1 MEQITLSADKRS
13 ETGKSAS
20 RKLRRAGMVPGVLYG
35 PGIEKTIQLSIESSG
50 LERLL
55 HGAAG
60 ENIIVNLNFAGEAD
74 DKMVMFKEIVRHPV
88 KESIEHVDFV
98 EVVFGQKITVEIPI
112 QLTGKPEGQKFGGI
126 VQHGVRKVTV
136 ECLPRGIPDSLEVD
150 ITPLEIGQALHLSDI
165 TLPDGVTLI
174 DDPEDTLVSIA
185 APVAEE
191 EVKTGEEVEAELAKS
206 FEEKGEEGEEG
217 EKEKEEKK
225 EEKEKE

>member
-1 MEQITLSADKRS
+1 MEQINLPADKRA

-35 PGIEKTIQLSIESSG
+35 PGIEKTIPLSVESVS

-60 ENIIVNLNFAGEAD
+60 ENIIVNLNFSSAED

-88 KESIEHVDFV
+88 RDSIEHVDFV
-98 EVVFGQKITVEIPI
+98 EVVFGQKITVEVPI
-112 QLTGKPEGQKFGGI
+112 HITGKPEGQKFGGI

-136 ECLPRGIPDSLEVD
+136 ECLPRGIPDALEVD
-150 ITPLEIGQALHLSDI
+150 ITPLEIGQALHLKDI
-165 TLPDGVTLI
+165 ILPDGVTLI
-174 DDPEDTLVSIA
+174 DDPEDTLVSVA

-206 FEEKGEEGEEG
+206 FEEKGEEGQEE
-217 EKEKEEKK
+217 EKAEKEEVK
-225 EEKEKE
+225 E

>member
-1 MEQITLSADKRS
+1 MEQINLPAGKRA

-35 PGIEKTIQLSIESSG
+35 PGIEKTIPLSVESIA

-60 ENIIVNLNFAGEAD
+60 ENIIVNLNFGGDEE

-88 KESIEHVDFV
+88 KDAIEHVDFV
-98 EVVFGQKITVEIPI
+98 EVVFGQKITVEIPVH
-112 QLTGKPEGQKFGGI
+112 LTGKPEGQKFGGI
-126 VQHGVRKVTV
+126 VQQGVRKVTV

-150 ITPLEIGQALHLSDI
+150 ITPLEVGQTLHLKDI
-165 TLPDGVTLI
+165 NLPDGVTLM
-174 DDPEDTLVSIA
+174 DDPEGALVSVV

-217 EKEKEEKK
+217 EKK